1 MKTTELSLYKK
12 TIELTT
18 LLYTMIKD
26 VSRFGQVTIGELI
39 IKQSVNLIKY
49 ISLANREKE
58 KRELHLNNFLSDFES
73 LKAELRIL
81 YENENNLKRHIKNIS
96 KLIIEIE
103 SEATKWKNYKN
114 NNEVK
119 INIDINQNLMNKN

>member
-1 MKTTELSLYKK
+1 MKTSELSLYKK

-18 LLYTMIKD
+18 LLYTMVKD
-26 VSRFGQVTIGELI
+26 ISRFGQVTIGKLV
-39 IKQSVNLIKY
+39 IKQTVGLIKN
-49 ISLANREKE
+49 ISLANREKN
-58 KRELHLNNFLSDFES
+58 KREFHLNNFLSDFES

-81 YENENNLKRHIKNIS
+81 YETENNLKRHIKNIS

-114 NNEVK
+114 NNENKV
-119 INIDINQNLMNKN
+119 NVDINNKL